1 MAYEVELAAKLAAVH
16 PVLHISLLNKY
27 VGEATYVLSLEIVP
41 VKDSF
46 LISMYELI
54 SLAVRLEV

>member
-1 MAYEVELAAKLAAVH
+1 MSYALDLLVVLAEVH